1 MTTEYKTDD
10 NKNNIKSTD
19 KLSGLITRKLYDL
32 KKQTNIY
39 YVVGNHDYSILY
51 FSTKVDKFPLSI
63 SKNLHLKVKESNKK
77 FYFIHGYKFEVLAN
91 LAFISIEEYESICKH
106 LCEVRETTIGKIE
119 STVWSSLH
127 FQFAN
132 QRFGEHLNVVESITK
147 LPENRMKEEHQ
158 FDKSQ
163 VNEINPLLYPRN
175 KIEELAMSPVA
186 RSMFIGGEPNETII
200 FGHTHSPFITKD
212 KMIVNSGSWVK
223 DNNLHNT
230 YVKIYDNGDLDL
242 IRYQ

>member
-1 MTTEYKTDD
+1 M
-10 NKNNIKSTD
+10 
-19 KLSGLITRKLYDL
+19 
-32 KKQTNIY
+32 
-39 YVVGNHDYSILY
+39 
-51 FSTKVDKFPLSI
+51 VD
-63 SKNLHLKVKESNKK
+63 
-77 FYFIHGYKFEVLAN
+77 
-91 LAFISIEEYESICKH
+91 
-106 LCEVRETTIGKIE
+106 
-119 STVWSSLH
+119 
-127 FQFAN
+127 
-132 QRFGEHLNVVESITK
+132 SITK
-147 LPENRMKEEHQ
+147 LPENRMKEGHQ